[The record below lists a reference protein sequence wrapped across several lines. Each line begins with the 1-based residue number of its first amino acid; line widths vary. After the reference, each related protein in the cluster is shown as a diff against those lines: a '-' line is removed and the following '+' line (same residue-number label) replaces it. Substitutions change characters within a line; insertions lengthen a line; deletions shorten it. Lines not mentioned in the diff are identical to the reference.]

1 MRLTS
6 NFVVSA
12 LVRRAQNEGAYA
24 TIARH
29 GDDMAGAIFVLVD
42 GLDGNAALYGPAPPM
57 MNDDALPADAA
68 LTGNRLFAVR
78 ELSPESSREVAE
90 AILAS
95 EARFDPDLWVVDI
108 EDKLMR
114 AFVPIVTTS

>member
-6 NFVVSA
+6 DLVVGA
-12 LVRRAQNEGAYA
+12 LVRRVQNADSYA

-42 GLDGNAALYGPAPPM
+42 GLDGKVDLYGPAPPIM
-57 MNDDALPADAA
+57 DDRPLPHDAA
-68 LTGNRLFAVR
+68 LTGNRLFTLRDLV
-78 ELSPESSREVAE
+78 PEPSRAVAE

-95 EARFDPDLWVVDI
+95 EARFDPDLWIVDI
-108 EDKLMR
+108 EDKQMR
-114 AFVPIVTTS
+114 AFVPLIEAD